1 MKVIADSIRNL
12 KQQEDEEE
20 EDVNGR
26 SIQSASLDD
35 DNIWIREW
43 KRNDFSFIKPILRFL
58 LHFGWSTKS
67 KMYVDRW
74 PHKKIVADRL
84 MNEIPISLEVIEI

>member
-12 KQQEDEEE
+12 KQQEDEEHE
-20 EDVNGR
+20 EEAVNGR

-58 LHFGWSTKS
+58 LHFG
-67 KMYVDRW
+67 
-74 PHKKIVADRL
+74 
-84 MNEIPISLEVIEI
+84 